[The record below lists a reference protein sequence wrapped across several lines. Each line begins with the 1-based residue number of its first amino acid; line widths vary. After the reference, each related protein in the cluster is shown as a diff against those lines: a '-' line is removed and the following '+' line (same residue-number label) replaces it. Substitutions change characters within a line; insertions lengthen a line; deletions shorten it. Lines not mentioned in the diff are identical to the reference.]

1 MMKSLQSSS
10 EKENL
15 PQGRRLGREEIF
27 ITPSDVIEY
36 LYCPRFIYYMKCL
49 DIPQHEDKRYKVIK
63 GREVHEEKSKINKD
77 YLRKKL
83 GCVAKDISVY
93 LTSSVLYLRGE
104 VDEVLSFP
112 DGTLAP
118 LDYKFAEYK
127 DWVFQTHKYQS
138 ALYALL
144 IMENYGKEVN
154 RGYVCYLRS
163 KNFIK
168 EIPFCRA
175 DFEKAE
181 SLVREVLNIISRGYF
196 PKKKSSLARCIDCCY
211 RNICV

>member
-1 MMKSLQSSS
+1 MRSSQSFSEEGHSLPGSVFV
-10 EKENL
+10 
-15 PQGRRLGREEIF
+15 REEIF

-36 LYCPRFIYYMKCL
+36 LYCPRFIYFMKCL
-49 DIPQHEDKRYKVIK
+49 DIPQHEDERYKVIK
-63 GREVHEEKSKINKD
+63 GREVHDEKATINRE

-93 LTSSVLYLRGE
+93 LTSSVLHLRGE
-104 VDEVLSFP
+104 VDEVLSFQ

-144 IMENYGKEVN
+144 ITENYGKLVN
-154 RGYVCYLRS
+154 RGYVCYVRS

-168 EIPFCRA
+168 EISFCNA
-175 DFEKAE
+175 DFEKAKN
-181 SLVREVLNIISRGYF
+181 LVREILDIISKGYY
-196 PKKKSSLARCIDCCY
+196 PKKRSSLAHCINCCY
-211 RNICV
+211 KNICV

>member
-1 MMKSLQSSS
+1 MKSLQSSS
-10 EKENL
+10 ERINEEKGRAGVKE
-15 PQGRRLGREEIF
+15 EVF

-36 LYCPRFIYYMKCL
+36 LYCPRFIFYMKCL
-49 DIPQHEDKRYKVIK
+49 DISQHENERYKVMK
-63 GREVHEEKSKINKD
+63 GREVHDEKSKINRE

-93 LTSSVLYLRGE
+93 LTSSVLHLRGE
-104 VDEVLSFP
+104 IDEVLSFS

-118 LDYKFAEYK
+118 LDYKFSEYK

-138 ALYALL
+138 TLYALL

-154 RGYVCYLRS
+154 RGYVCYIRS

-168 EIPFCRA
+168 EIPFYTA
-175 DFEKAE
+175 DFEKAKN
-181 SLVREVLNIISRGYF
+181 LVREILDIISKGYY
-196 PKKKSSLARCIDCCY
+196 PKKASSQTHCIDCCY
-211 RNICV
+211 KNICV

>member
-1 MMKSLQSSS
+1 MRLSQSFSEVRSS
-10 EKENL
+10 GQSGERV
-15 PQGRRLGREEIF
+15 GEEIF

-36 LYCPRFIYYMKCL
+36 LYCPRFVYFMKCL
-49 DIPQHEDKRYKVIK
+49 DIPQHEDKRYKVVK
-63 GREVHEEKSKINKD
+63 GREVHEEKVRINRE

-93 LTSSVLYLRGE
+93 LASISVHLRGE

-144 IMENYGKEVN
+144 ITENYGKPVN
-154 RGYVCYLRS
+154 RGYICYVRS
-163 KNFIK
+163 HNLIK
-168 EIPFCRA
+168 EIPFCST
-175 DFEKAE
+175 DFEKARN
-181 SLVREVLNIISRGYF
+181 LVSEILRIISRGYY
-196 PKKKSSLARCIDCCY
+196 PKKRSSPAHCIDCCY